1 MKKIT
6 CVLLLF
12 ILTSQN
18 AFSIENPDDKIFYQT
33 IIKNTNTKGNN
44 SQINIGNTNTI
55 DNTQSI
61 NTTLK
66 QSEQI
71 DNNKT
76 KTDIVSIYLGAGLGT
91 TGIDIMGGVYY
102 KNFIGIRGN
111 YSFIPNSVLSI
122 LNKAISGASDNIVHA
137 TSSFSGGGLDLSIR
151 PFFGAFRI
159 DLGMRIMNYSVS
171 VNAFETINNPWVQNA
186 GVGGGAKFVIA
197 DGVKPYLGLG
207 WDWNPFLGFTI
218 GFDVGVIYT
227 GQWKMA
233 KMDANI
239 AYGDMTAEQ
248 RAQFDANYGA
258 QIEDAKQTIQDVKNK
273 VNNKIPSFLCFWP
286 VFKLNVGWKFN
297 I

>member
-6 CVLLLF
+6 CVLLSF

-18 AFSIENPDDKIFYQT
+18 SFSIENPDDKIFYQK
-33 IIKNTNTKGNN
+33 IIGNSNNKENN
-44 SQINIGNTNTI
+44 STTSIETSI
-55 DNTQSI
+55 DKTKKI
-61 NTTLK
+61 NTTPQ
-66 QSEQI
+66 QSKQI

-111 YSFIPNSVLSI
+111 YSFIPNSVLST
-122 LNKAISGASDNIVHA
+122 LNKTISGASDNIVQA

-197 DGVKPYLGLG
+197 DGVKPYLGIG

-218 GFDVGVIYT
+218 GLDVGVIYT
-227 GQWKMA
+227 GQWGCKYCIWRYDCRA
-233 KMDANI
+233 KS
-239 AYGDMTAEQ
+239 
-248 RAQFDANYGA
+248 
-258 QIEDAKQTIQDVKNK
+258 TI
-273 VNNKIPSFLCFWP
+273 
-286 VFKLNVGWKFN
+286 
-297 I
+297 